1 MSLVTRRKGAPGC
14 GAASRGLVRASP
26 PVAGWPRKTMAGNR
40 LTIADM
46 DARAEALEE
55 CADHLDGHWTDDARE
70 REAGNWVA
78 TRLRV
83 EAHRWRLRAAAAID
97 LSFLKG
103 EW

>member
-1 MSLVTRRKGAPGC
+1 
-14 GAASRGLVRASP
+14 
-26 PVAGWPRKTMAGNR
+26 MAGKR

-55 CADHLDGHWTDDARE
+55 CADHLGNHWTDDARE

-83 EAHRWRLRAAAAID
+83 EAHRWRLRAANDRDKTARLARG
-97 LSFLKG
+97 LSSALARAG
-103 EW
+103 DY